1 MKEGIH
7 IILLHIITTLDFVNG
22 DLFENI
28 FEEHGDRAYKIA
40 YNYVND
46 LEDAKEIV
54 QETFLKIYLHIKD
67 FYGLSREET
76 IAMIVIY
83 TKNTS
88 IDFLRKQVRRIKS
101 GSFAYKDEEEI
112 KEYEIPDVSGS
123 PEEIIIKRELQERVG
138 KYIGMLPDPQR
149 EVITLKYYY
158 NKKDKEIADML
169 NINESAVSSRVNRA
183 KRKLREMIG
192 GSADEQDFKNR

>member
-1 MKEGIH
+1 M
-7 IILLHIITTLDFVNG
+7 NG

-28 FEEHGDRAYKIA
+28 FEEHSDRAYKIA
-40 YNYVND
+40 YSYVND

-88 IDFLRKQVRRIKS
+88 IDFLRKQIRRIKS
-101 GSFAYKDEEEI
+101 SSISYKDEEEI
-112 KEYEIPDVSGS
+112 KEYEIPDVSSS
-123 PEEIIIKRELQERVG
+123 PDELIIKKELQERVG

-149 EVITLKYYY
+149 EVIILKYYY
-158 NKKDKEIADML
+158 NKKDKEIADIL
-169 NINESAVSSRVNRA
+169 NINESAVSSRVSRA
-183 KRKLREMIG
+183 KRKLRELIG

>member
-1 MKEGIH
+1 M
-7 IILLHIITTLDFVNG
+7 HIITALDFVNG
-22 DLFENI
+22 DLFETI
-28 FEEHGDRAYKIA
+28 FEEHSDQAYKIA
-40 YNYVND
+40 YSYVND

-54 QETFLKIYLHIKD
+54 QETFLKIYLHIND
-67 FYGLSREET
+67 FCGLSREET

-88 IDFLRKQVRRIKS
+88 IDYLRKQVRRIKS
-101 GSFAYKDEEEI
+101 GSFTHKDCEEEI
-112 KEYEIPDVSGS
+112 KEYEIPDVSSS
-123 PEEIIIKRELQERVG
+123 PEELIIKRELQERVG

-149 EVITLKYYY
+149 EVIILKYYY

>member
-1 MKEGIH
+1 M
-7 IILLHIITTLDFVNG
+7 HIITALDFVNG
-22 DLFENI
+22 DLFETI
-28 FEEHGDRAYKIA
+28 FEEHSDRAYKIA
-40 YNYVND
+40 YSYVND

-54 QETFLKIYLHIKD
+54 QETFLKIYLHING
-67 FYGLSREET
+67 FCGLSREET

-88 IDFLRKQVRRIKS
+88 IDYLRKQVRRIKS
-101 GSFAYKDEEEI
+101 GSFTYKDCEEEI
-112 KEYEIPDVSGS
+112 KEYEIPDVSSS
-123 PEEIIIKRELQERVG
+123 PEELIIKRELQERVG

-149 EVITLKYYY
+149 EVIILKYYY
-158 NKKDKEIADML
+158 NKKDKEIADIL